1 MISFFHILVYVR
13 WKVDVMKLIVQGFRT
28 NKNKGTLEKLEVILI
43 VILLLC
49 SVGFYE
55 LGKEKESKTVTMREA
70 FLENFE
76 EYVIRT
82 FFPVLSYRRVQKYD
96 NVTEMFFS
104 VLVSYPM
111 PLYEY
116 MGMGDGKELEGE
128 NEPALENIKT
138 AAKRESYIIEDVPSD
153 MLELLNE
160 ENGFRNN
167 TQTQFVKN
175 TQKVQNI
182 NLGLYET
189 NEDFVKA
196 FYTVDSVTEAVPEL
210 FDVGVLSGMDMTM
223 KQTNDKPQILIYH
236 THSQEAFADSLPGNS
251 DTTIVGAGEMLKDV
265 LTKEYGYNVIHH
277 TGEYDVPS
285 RDYAYSKSLPAL
297 EQILTENP
305 SIEVVIDL
313 HRDGVKEGTHL
324 VTDIGGVSTAK
335 IMFFNG
341 LSYTKKN
348 GWIGYL
354 ENKNLQENLAF
365 SFQMQMAANEYYPG
379 LTRKNYLN
387 GYRYNMHLR
396 GKSLLVEL
404 GAQTNTVEEIKN
416 AIIPLSHILD
426 IVLSG
431 ENT

>member
-1 MISFFHILVYVR
+1 
-13 WKVDVMKLIVQGFRT
+13 MKLIVQGFRT

-82 FFPVLSYRRVQKYD
+82 FFPVLSYRGVQKYD

-116 MGMGDGKELEGE
+116 MGMGDGQELEGE

-210 FDVGVLSGMDMTM
+210 FDVEVLSGMDMTM

-348 GWIGYL
+348 GRIGYL